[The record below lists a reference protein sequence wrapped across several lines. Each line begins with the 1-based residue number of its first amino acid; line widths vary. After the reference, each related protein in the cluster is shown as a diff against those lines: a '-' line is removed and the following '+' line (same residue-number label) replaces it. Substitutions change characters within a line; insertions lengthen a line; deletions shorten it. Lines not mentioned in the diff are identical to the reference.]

1 MRVLKSVTTAYT
13 PELYSTLIRTSAL
26 GLMNGADRA
35 ASILQ
40 PVIFSSLVY
49 SSFKLAMAGYGVCFI
64 IGFIFSLTLTQET
77 VNKPLRE
84 SLLAEIEEND
94 LG

>member
-13 PELYSTLIRTSAL
+13 PELYSTLKRTSAL

-35 ASILQ
+35 ASVLQ

-49 SSFKLAMAGYGVCFI
+49 SSFKLAMAGYGIWFI
-64 IGFIFSLTLTQET
+64 VGFICSLTLTHET

-84 SLLAEIEEND
+84 SLISERDDND